1 MDKRHDSKVDNWLL
15 MLVVSAAVFVLLAAT
30 LLSLVGLAFV
40 GLILLLSGAVLPMW
54 IVMATRY
61 YIVEDELRVR
71 AGPLRWNIPLQDIV
85 SVAAC
90 HNAALAPA
98 MSKQRLA
105 LRYRSH
111 VHSAVG
117 GLKKLTAH
125 KVGSTEG
132 KGRATEPSL
141 VEREFT
147 LLISPEDRYQF
158 ILDLGIAEP
167 EFTDD
172 DLTEQDEL

>member
-15 MLVVSAAVFVLLAAT
+15 MLVVSAAVLVLLAAT
-30 LLSLVGLAFV
+30 LLSLVGLALV
-40 GLILLLSGAVLPMW
+40 GLILLLIGAVLPMW

-61 YIVEDELRVR
+61 EIIGDELRVR
-71 AGPLRWNIPLQDIV
+71 SGPLRWRIALNDII

-105 LRYRSH
+105 IRYRSS
-111 VHSAVG
+111 SA
-117 GLKKLTAH
+117 
-125 KVGSTEG
+125 
-132 KGRATEPSL
+132 
-141 VEREFT
+141 REFT

-158 ILDLGIAEP
+158 ILDLGVADP
-167 EFTDD
+167 ELTDD
-172 DLTEQDEL
+172 DLTDPDEV

>member
-15 MLVVSAAVFVLLAAT
+15 MLVVSAAVLVLLAAT
-30 LLSLVGLAFV
+30 LLSLVGLALV
-40 GLILLLSGAVLPMW
+40 GLILLLIGAVLPMW

-61 YIVEDELRVR
+61 EIIGDELRVR
-71 AGPLRWNIPLQDIV
+71 SGPLRWRIALNDII

-105 LRYRSH
+105 IRYRSS
-111 VHSAVG
+111 SA
-117 GLKKLTAH
+117 
-125 KVGSTEG
+125 
-132 KGRATEPSL
+132 
-141 VEREFT
+141 REFT

-158 ILDLGIAEP
+158 ILDLGVADP

-172 DLTEQDEL
+172 DLTDPDEV

>member
-15 MLVVSAAVFVLLAAT
+15 MLVVSAAVLVLLAAT
-30 LLSLVGLAFV
+30 LLSLVGLALV
-40 GLILLLSGAVLPMW
+40 GLILLLIGAVLPMW

-61 YIVEDELRVR
+61 EIIGDELRVR
-71 AGPLRWNIPLQDIV
+71 SGPLRWRIALNDII

-105 LRYRSH
+105 VRYRSS
-111 VHSAVG
+111 SA
-117 GLKKLTAH
+117 
-125 KVGSTEG
+125 
-132 KGRATEPSL
+132 
-141 VEREFT
+141 REFT

-158 ILDLGIAEP
+158 ILDLGVADP
-167 EFTDD
+167 ELTDD
-172 DLTEQDEL
+172 DLTDPDEV

>member
-40 GLILLLSGAVLPMW
+40 GLILLLIGAVLPMW

-61 YIVEDELRVR
+61 DIIDDELRVR
-71 AGPLRWNIPLQDIV
+71 AGPLRWRIPLQDII
-85 SVAAC
+85 SVTAC

-105 LRYRSH
+105 LRYRNQINPNAARAFSFI
-111 VHSAVG
+111 
-117 GLKKLTAH
+117 
-125 KVGSTEG
+125 KVGNNQRESDA
-132 KGRATEPSL
+132 KGAGQT
-141 VEREFT
+141 EREFT
-147 LLISPEDRYQF
+147 LLISPQDRYQF
-158 ILDLGIAEP
+158 ILDLGIADP
-167 EFTDD
+167 EFMDD
-172 DLTEQDEL
+172 ELTEQDKL

>member
-15 MLVVSAAVFVLLAAT
+15 MLVVSAAVLVLLAAT
-30 LLSLVGLAFV
+30 LLSLVGLALV
-40 GLILLLSGAVLPMW
+40 GLILLLIGAVLPMW

-61 YIVEDELRVR
+61 EIIGDELRVR
-71 AGPLRWNIPLQDIV
+71 SGPLRWRIALNDII

-105 LRYRSH
+105 VRYRSS
-111 VHSAVG
+111 SA
-117 GLKKLTAH
+117 
-125 KVGSTEG
+125 
-132 KGRATEPSL
+132 
-141 VEREFT
+141 REFT

-158 ILDLGIAEP
+158 ILDLGVADP

-172 DLTEQDEL
+172 DLTDPDEV